1 MPQTPSTANAQA
13 TITGEQFERLA
24 EIALE
29 RSGLALEAERRSD
42 LAPWLLA
49 RIEQIGLESFDQ
61 YLTLLTTG
69 PLRSE
74 EFQALLAALSP
85 STDQFFGHDQQLG
98 AFEASLLPRLLEA
111 RQESRRLRVFCP
123 ACGTGRDA
131 YTLAMIIHRTLGV
144 RIMDWCIE
152 IYGCDL
158 NAASIDAAERGVYD
172 ADGVHAIPEV
182 MRLRY
187 FVQHQGRFAVNDEI
201 TQMTGFEAIDL
212 RDQAGI
218 RRHGTWD
225 AIVCRETLGDLN
237 EEARAA
243 VLEMFHGLLNDDGVL
258 LVGESEILPLE
269 PAAFTPLPER
279 ALAGYR
285 KA

>member
-1 MPQTPSTANAQA
+1 MPQTPANANAQA
-13 TITGEQFERLA
+13 TITGEAFERLA
-24 EIALE
+24 EVVSE
-29 RSGLALEAERRSD
+29 RSGLALAAERRSE
-42 LAPWLLA
+42 LAPWLLE
-49 RIEQIGLESFDQ
+49 RFEQVGLENFDQ

-69 PLRSE
+69 PLRNQ
-74 EFQALLAALSP
+74 EFQTLLAAMSP
-85 STDQFFGHDQQLG
+85 SNDRFFGHDQQIS

-111 RQESRRLRVFCP
+111 RQESRRLRIFCP

-158 NAASIDAAERGVYD
+158 NAAGIDVASRGVYD
-172 ADGVHAIPEV
+172 TDSVQTVPEV

-187 FVQHQGRFAVNDEI
+187 FVQHQDRFAVNDEI

-225 AIVCRETLGDLN
+225 AIVCRDTLGDF
-237 EEARAA
+237 EEDARTG

-279 ALAGYR
+279 PIAGYR